1 MGERAFVRLD
11 GSVFLGWFGAWLR
24 RNRPA
29 LWNFYSRC
37 GRARYQRRR
46 GQNHNWRSRFGPS
59 VVQRALRTDST
70 LPQRRGCWHVGAPS
84 SLRMVG
90 LVTAIILIPLLGA
103 VAVCT
108 WPPTSAEA
116 TAGRLRNGRP
126 IALMFNV
133 ISSGCALALWRNF
146 DGTVTGLQFAERHAW
161 IPAINAEYLVGV
173 DGLSLLL
180 VLLTSL
186 IIPFAL
192 LAQPAP
198 DGSRAFYATIL
209 VMQSALYGTFTAQN
223 FVLWFLFY
231 EMSLI
236 PGFLLIKIWGGENR
250 DRAATK
256 FFLYTFLGSVA
267 MLLSFLAIYFARGTF
282 DFAALAGLGKSG
294 LLTGNVAWL
303 AFAGIF
309 VGLAV
314 KVPLFPF
321 HTWLPDA
328 YQTAPTGVSMV
339 LTGVLSKMGVYG
351 FVRLLLPL
359 FPIEIKVVRPW
370 LLGLAICSIVFA
382 SLAAWAQSDL
392 KRMVAYLSIN
402 HLGYCM
408 LGLFVITATT
418 VRPAVEMQAAL
429 SGVFMQI
436 FNHGITAAAL
446 FYYVGLLEQRRGLR
460 GINDFGGLMQRTP
473 LLCGWMSVA
482 MFSSLGL
489 PGLNGFIGEFLIFK
503 GSFAIAAS
511 FTAVAVIGLL
521 VTAIVFARAMQAL
534 FSGPLTES
542 CSAFPDLGRTEKV
555 VVVPVTLLMLAIGLA
570 PQFVFNI
577 INTTVI
583 QMTRLLS

>member
-1 MGERAFVRLD
+1 
-11 GSVFLGWFGAWLR
+11 
-24 RNRPA
+24 
-29 LWNFYSRC
+29 
-37 GRARYQRRR
+37 
-46 GQNHNWRSRFGPS
+46 
-59 VVQRALRTDST
+59 
-70 LPQRRGCWHVGAPS
+70 
-84 SLRMVG
+84 MVG
-90 LVTAIILIPLLGA
+90 LITAIILIPLLGA
-103 VAVCT
+103 VAVCA
-108 WPPTSAEA
+108 WPQ
-116 TAGRLRNGRP
+116 RNGRP
-126 IALMFNV
+126 VALLFNA
-133 ISSGCALALWRNF
+133 ISAACALALWRNF
-146 DGTVTGLQFAERHAW
+146 DATASGLQFVERHAW
-161 IPAINAEYLVGV
+161 IPAIGAEYLVGV

-186 IIPFAL
+186 IVPFAL
-192 LAQPAP
+192 LAQPM
-198 DGSRAFYATIL
+198 DRGFYATML

-236 PGFLLIKIWGGENR
+236 PAFLLIKIWGGENR

-267 MLLSFLAIYFARGTF
+267 MLLSFLGIYFAKGTF
-282 DFAALAGLGKSG
+282 DFAALASVGKNG
-294 LLTGNVAWL
+294 LLTGKMTWL

-359 FPIEIKVVRPW
+359 FPNQIKFIGPW
-370 LLGLAICSIVFA
+370 LLSLAICSIVFA
-382 SLAAWAQSDL
+382 PLAAWAQRDL
-392 KRMVAYLSIN
+392 KRMIAYLSVN

-408 LGLFVITATT
+408 LGLFAVTASP
-418 VRPAVEMQAAL
+418 VVAAKIDTHAAF

-436 FNHGITAAAL
+436 FNHGITAATL
-446 FYYVGLLEQRRGLR
+446 FYFVGLLEQRRGLR
-460 GINDFGGLMQRTP
+460 GIDDFGGLMQRTP
-473 LLCGWMSVA
+473 LLCGWMSVT

-503 GSFAIAAS
+503 GSFALAGA
-511 FTAVAVIGLL
+511 FTAIAVIGLL
-521 VTAIVFARAMQAL
+521 VTAIVFAQAMQSL
-534 FSGPLTES
+534 FSGPLADS
-542 CSAFPDLGRTEKV
+542 CSAFPDLLPGEKL
-555 VVVPVTLLMLAIGLA
+555 VVVPVALLMFAIGIA

-577 INTTVI
+577 FNATVA
-583 QMTRLLS
+583 QMAQLFG

>member
-1 MGERAFVRLD
+1 MIT
-11 GSVFLGWFGAWLR
+11 
-24 RNRPA
+24 A
-29 LWNFYSRC
+29 L
-37 GRARYQRRR
+37 
-46 GQNHNWRSRFGPS
+46 
-59 VVQRALRTDST
+59 
-70 LPQRRGCWHVGAPS
+70 
-84 SLRMVG
+84 
-90 LVTAIILIPLLGA
+90 ILIPLFGA
-103 VAVCT
+103 FAVCV
-108 WPPTSAEA
+108 WPHTNA
-116 TAGRLRNGRP
+116 RP
-126 IALMFNV
+126 IALIFNAITATLV
-133 ISSGCALALWRNF
+133 FMLWRNF
-146 DGTVTGLQFAERHAW
+146 DATATGLQMVERHVW
-161 IPAINAEYLVGV
+161 IPAIGAEYLVGI

-180 VLLTSL
+180 VLLTSI
-186 IIPFAL
+186 IIPFA
-192 LAQPAP
+192 
-198 DGSRAFYATIL
+198 FL
-209 VMQSALYGTFTAQN
+209 VQRMDRGFCALMLVTQSALYGTFTAQN

-236 PGFLLIKIWGGENR
+236 PAFLLIKIWGGENR

-267 MLLSFLAIYFARGTF
+267 MLLSFLGIYFAKGTF
-282 DFAALAGLGKSG
+282 DFAQLAGLGKQG
-294 LLTGNVAWL
+294 LLSGNVAWL

-309 VGLAV
+309 LGLAV

-328 YQTAPTGVSMV
+328 YETAPVGVSMV

-359 FPIEIKVVRPW
+359 FPNEIKILAPW
-370 LLGLAICSIVFA
+370 LLGLAVCSIVFA

-408 LGLFVITATT
+408 LGLFAITATT

-555 VVVPVTLLMLAIGLA
+555 AVVPVTLLMLAIGLA

-583 QMTRLLS
+583 QMARLLS

>member
-1 MGERAFVRLD
+1 MI
-11 GSVFLGWFGAWLR
+11 
-24 RNRPA
+24 
-29 LWNFYSRC
+29 
-37 GRARYQRRR
+37 
-46 GQNHNWRSRFGPS
+46 
-59 VVQRALRTDST
+59 TT
-70 LPQRRGCWHVGAPS
+70 L
-84 SLRMVG
+84 
-90 LVTAIILIPLLGA
+90 ILIPLVGA
-103 VAVCT
+103 VFAAIT
-108 WPPTSAEA
+108 LPNSTR
-116 TAGRLRNGRP
+116 G
-126 IALMFNV
+126 IALGFTTITAV
-133 ISSGCALALWRNF
+133 IAFTLWQRF
-146 DGTVTGLQFAERHAW
+146 DASATGLQIVEGHAW
-161 IPAINAEYLVGV
+161 IPAIGAEYLLGI

-186 IIPFAL
+186 VFPFAF
-192 LAQPAP
+192 LAQRM
-198 DGSRAFYATIL
+198 SRGACALML

-236 PGFLLIKIWGGENR
+236 PAFLLIKIWGGEKR

-267 MLLSFLAIYFARGTF
+267 MLLSFLGIYFTRGTF
-282 DFAALAGLGKSG
+282 DFAALADLGKNG
-294 LLTGNVAWL
+294 LLTGKMAWF

-309 VGLAV
+309 LGLAV

-328 YQTAPTGVSMV
+328 YETAPTGVSMV

-359 FPIEIKVVRPW
+359 FPNEIKILAPW
-370 LLGLAICSIVFA
+370 LLALAVCSIVFA
-382 SLAAWAQSDL
+382 ALAAWAQSDL

-408 LGLFVITATT
+408 LGLFAATARSTSSLID
-418 VRPAVEMQAAL
+418 MHAAL

-460 GINDFGGLMQRTP
+460 GIHDFGGLMQRAP

-503 GSFAIAAS
+503 GSFAVAAS
-511 FTAVAVIGLL
+511 FTAVAVLGLL
-521 VTAIVFARAMQAL
+521 LTAIVFMRVMQSL
-534 FSGPLTES
+534 FSGPLAES
-542 CSAFPDLGRTEKV
+542 CCAFPDLVRTEKWI
-555 VVVPVTLLMLAIGLA
+555 VVPVTLLMFAVGIA

-577 INTTVI
+577 FNTAVI
-583 QMTRLLS
+583 QMTRLFG

>member
-1 MGERAFVRLD
+1 MAGMIT
-11 GSVFLGWFGAWLR
+11 
-24 RNRPA
+24 A
-29 LWNFYSRC
+29 L
-37 GRARYQRRR
+37 
-46 GQNHNWRSRFGPS
+46 
-59 VVQRALRTDST
+59 
-70 LPQRRGCWHVGAPS
+70 
-84 SLRMVG
+84 
-90 LVTAIILIPLLGA
+90 ILIPLLG
-103 VAVCT
+103 VFAVCV
-108 WPPTSAEA
+108 WPHTDA
-116 TAGRLRNGRP
+116 RP
-126 IALMFNV
+126 IALIFNA
-133 ISSGCALALWRNF
+133 ITATLAFMLWRNF
-146 DGTVTGLQFAERHAW
+146 DAIATGLQMVERHTW
-161 IPAINAEYLVGV
+161 IPAIGAEYLVGI

-180 VLLTSL
+180 VLLTSI
-186 IIPFAL
+186 IIPFAFL
-192 LAQPAP
+192 VQRMDRGFCALM
-198 DGSRAFYATIL
+198 L

-236 PGFLLIKIWGGENR
+236 PAFLLIKIWGGENR

-267 MLLSFLAIYFARGTF
+267 MLLSFLGIFFAKGTF
-282 DFAALAGLGKSG
+282 DFAQLAGLGKQG
-294 LLTGNVAWL
+294 LLSGNVAWF

-309 VGLAV
+309 LGLAV

-328 YQTAPTGVSMV
+328 YETAPVGVSMV

-359 FPIEIKVVRPW
+359 FPNEIKILAPW
-370 LLGLAICSIVFA
+370 LLGLAVCSIVFA

-408 LGLFVITATT
+408 LGLFAITATT

-503 GSFAIAAS
+503 GSFAVAAS

-534 FSGPLTES
+534 FSGPLAES
-542 CSAFPDLGRTEKV
+542 CSAFPDLGRTEKLV
-555 VVVPVTLLMLAIGLA
+555 IVPVTLLMFAIGVA
-570 PQFVFNI
+570 PQFIFNI
-577 INTTVI
+577 FNTTVAS
-583 QMTRLLS
+583 MARLFT